1 MSKPRKGMLYPDQV
15 SGVYY
20 TAKELA
26 ASEYIAHL
34 LDNDSWMLMALPSGH
49 RAIVVSVD
57 YYDAV
62 EEVSG
67 DE

>member
-1 MSKPRKGMLYPDQV
+1 MSKPRKGTLYPDQV
-15 SGVYY
+15 SGIYY

-26 ASEYIAHL
+26 ESTYIAHL

-57 YYDAV
+57 YEDAV
-62 EEVSG
+62 EEVAG